1 MFWNLLLSPARLS
14 DSSSATRSPFNQDY
28 GRVLYSSAFR
38 RLQDKTQV
46 FPLGRNDYV
55 RTRLT
60 HSLEVA
66 NVGRTLA
73 EEMALLAE
81 ERDSLPLREGIK
93 MTDIVATAC
102 LAHDIGNPPFGHS
115 GEKAIEEAVALAA
128 GEMLRKGLPVPAWL
142 QDFRFEGNAQGFR
155 LLTRT
160 CDPIRGHGL
169 NLTFATLGAFSKY
182 PCTAAAIK
190 ASGLTRY
197 GKKGKFGLAEEDL
210 PTFACVADACGLPLL
225 APGVWARHPL
235 AFLMEAADDVSYL
248 VADIE
253 DAYVSHIISY
263 DKAVAMLC
271 KLAGMQQKEPAI
283 RKEADEKGQHAAIR
297 MARAMAVGNCIA
309 ALRESL
315 RAHYAAIMEGC
326 MEQGLMDASYLAA
339 PYNEVRHFSFTEIY
353 SHESVLKVEITGF
366 NIVRRL
372 MELFMEWVQN
382 PIGALG
388 SKIGPI
394 LHASPADSESAQA
407 RFAHVV
413 DYISG
418 MTDSF
423 ALQTYSSLFGCA
435 PNLA

>member
-1 MFWNLLLSPARLS
+1 MLWNSLLSPARLS
-14 DSSSATRSPFNQDY
+14 DSTSATRSPFNQDY

-81 ERDSLPLREGIK
+81 DRDGLPLRECIK
-93 MTDIVATAC
+93 MTDVVATAC

-128 GEMLRKGLPVPAWL
+128 ADMLRKGLPVPSWL

-160 CDPIRGHGL
+160 CDPIRGQGL
-169 NLTFATLGAFSKY
+169 DLTFATLGAFSKY

-190 ASGLTRY
+190 ASGLSRY

-210 PTFACVADACGLPLL
+210 PAFARVAAACGLPQL

-253 DAYVSHIISY
+253 DAYISHIISY
-263 DKAVAMLC
+263 EKAVEMMC
-271 KLAGMQQKEPAI
+271 KLAGMQHKEPAI
-283 RKEADEKGQHAAIR
+283 HKEAAEKGHHAAIR
-297 MARAMAVGNCIA
+297 MARAMAVGNCIS

-315 RAHYAAIMEGC
+315 RTHYAAIMEGS
-326 MEQGLMDASYLAA
+326 MEQGLMDASYLSS
-339 PYNEVRHFSFTEIY
+339 PYNEVRRFSFTEIY

-372 MELFMEWVQN
+372 MELFMEWVQT
-382 PIGALG
+382 PDGALG

-394 LHASPADSESAQA
+394 LHASPADSETAES

-423 ALQTYSSLFGCA
+423 ALQTYASLFGCA
-435 PNLA
+435 PSLP

>member
-1 MFWNLLLSPARLS
+1 MLWKNLLCPARLS
-14 DSSSATRSPFNQDY
+14 DSASASRSPFNQDY

-73 EEMALLAE
+73 QEMALLAE
-81 ERDSLPLREGIK
+81 ERDALPLRDGFN

-128 GEMLRKGLPVPAWL
+128 ADMQRRGLPVPQWL
-142 QDFRFEGNAQGFR
+142 QHFRFEGNAQGFR

-169 NLTFATLGAFSKY
+169 DLTFATLGAFSKY
-182 PCTAAAIK
+182 PCSAAAIK
-190 ASGLTRY
+190 ASGLKRY
-197 GKKGKFGLAEEDL
+197 GTKGKFGVAEDDL
-210 PTFACVADACGLPLL
+210 PAFARVAEACGLPLL

-253 DAYVSHIISY
+253 DAYISRIIPY
-263 DKAVAMLC
+263 HQAVEMLC
-271 KLAGMQQKEPAI
+271 LLAGMQEKEPAI
-283 RKEADEKGQHAAIR
+283 HKEAALNGHHAAIR
-297 MARAMAVGNCIA
+297 MARAMAVGSCIA
-309 ALRESL
+309 ALRDSL
-315 RAHYAAIMEGC
+315 RSHYSAIMQGS
-326 MEQGLMDASYLAA
+326 MELALMDASCLSAS
-339 PYNEVRHFSFTEIY
+339 YNEVRRFSFNEIY
-353 SHESVLKVEITGF
+353 THESVLKVEITGF

-372 MELFMEWVQN
+372 MELFLEWVHN
-382 PIGALG
+382 PSSPLGA
-388 SKIGPI
+388 KIGPI
-394 LHASPADSESAQA
+394 LHASPADSLSEPS

-423 ALQTYSSLFGCA
+423 ALQTYASLFGCS
-435 PNLA
+435 PSIS

>member
-1 MFWNLLLSPARLS
+1 MIWKSLLCPTRLS
-14 DSSSATRSPFNQDY
+14 DANHASRSPFNQDY

-38 RLQDKTQV
+38 RMQDKTQV

-73 EEMALLAE
+73 EEMAFIAD
-81 ERDSLPLREGIK
+81 ERGELPLREGIK

-115 GEKAIEEAVALAA
+115 GEKAIEEAVALAVA
-128 GEMLRKGLPVPAWL
+128 EMERKGLSVPDCMR
-142 QDFRFEGNAQGFR
+142 QFRFEGNAQGFR

-160 CDPIRGHGL
+160 CDPIRGCGL
-169 NLTFATLGAFSKY
+169 DLTFATLGAFSKY
-182 PCTAAAIK
+182 PCSAAAIK

-197 GKKGKFGLAEEDL
+197 GTKGKFGLAEEDV
-210 PTFACVADACGLPLL
+210 PTFARVAEACGLISL

-248 VADIE
+248 VADVE
-253 DAYVSHIISY
+253 DAYVSHILSY
-263 DKAVAMLC
+263 DQALEQLC
-271 KLAGMQQKEPAI
+271 KLGDLSEHKQAAI
-283 RKEADEKGQHAAIR
+283 RDEAAARGCHAALR
-297 MARAMAVGNCIA
+297 MARAITVGSCIA
-309 ALRESL
+309 ALRDSL
-315 RAHYAAIMEGC
+315 RAHYDAIMHGEL
-326 MEQGLMDASYLAA
+326 EQGLMDASTLAT
-339 PYNEVRHFSFTEIY
+339 PYNEVRRFSFRQIY

-372 MELFMEWVQN
+372 MELFMEWVHS
-382 PIGALG
+382 PSGELG
-388 SKIGPI
+388 QKIGPI
-394 LHASPADSESAQA
+394 LHSSDDDSATQDS

-423 ALQTYSSLFGCA
+423 ALQTYASLFGCA
-435 PNLA
+435 PGM